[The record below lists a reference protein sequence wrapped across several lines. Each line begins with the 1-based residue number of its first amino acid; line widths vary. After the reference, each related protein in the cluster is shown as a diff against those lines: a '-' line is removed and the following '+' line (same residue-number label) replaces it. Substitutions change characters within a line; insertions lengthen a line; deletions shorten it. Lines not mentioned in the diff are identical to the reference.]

1 MKINASTFFNFSRVS
16 IKGWILGI
24 MTGLILTLALTSIAA
39 ISIPNVFTNGQ
50 TLTAAQLNDNFTAA
64 HTFIQPVGTIVS
76 SLLPFGAFKTEA
88 GDAAGFDTLNST
100 WSPLDGRAV
109 TGSRYATVTGSN
121 TLPDA
126 RGMFL
131 RGLNEFDNIRG
142 VRADGNQDPQAGR
155 LVGQYQADDYLSHQH
170 TVTEMIADNN
180 IDGVDSTT
188 TFSGEHHNEQ
198 RATGLA
204 GGAETRAKNIAL
216 YYYIKIN

>member
-1 MKINASTFFNFSRVS
+1 MKTNASNFLKFSRVS
-16 IKGWILGI
+16 IKGWVLGI
-24 MTGLILTLALTSIAA
+24 MTGLILTLGFASFAA

-50 TLTAAQLNDNFTAA
+50 TLTAAQLNENFTAA

-88 GDAAGFDTLNST
+88 GDTAGFDTVNST
-100 WSPLDGRAV
+100 WSPLDGRSVA
-109 TGSRYATVTGSN
+109 GSRYATVTGST

-142 VRADGNQDPQAGR
+142 IRADGNQDPQAGR
-155 LVGQYQADDYLSHQH
+155 LVGQYQADDYLSHDH
-170 TVTEMIADNN
+170 STVQMIGNN
-180 IDGVDSTT
+180 AVDGVDSTT
-188 TFSGEHHNEQ
+188 TFSNEHHNEA
-198 RATGLA
+198 RSTGLA
-204 GGAETRAKNIAL
+204 GGAETRSKNIAL